1 MIPSGKVKF
10 PGMIEI
16 KRADN
21 ESPYLPLWQ
30 RGVSHDEAQQ
40 WRQQKMGNHGQ
51 SLLYHLH
58 TMKVEM
64 ITFNM

>member
-1 MIPSGKVKF
+1 
-10 PGMIEI
+10 MIEI
-16 KRADN
+16 KIADN

-30 RGVSHDEAQQ
+30 RGVSRDEAQQ

-51 SLLYHLH
+51 NLLYHLH

-64 ITFNM
+64 IISTCEQFES